1 MTESL
6 FERIGGKDAVRATVV
21 KLYEKILEDELLSP
35 FFGDIDIPR
44 LRNSQTA
51 FVMMAFDGP
60 NDYNGEGLRK
70 AHQPLVDR
78 GLSDKHF
85 DAVADHLA
93 SGMRELGVAEDL
105 IAEASAVVETTRDD
119 VLCKDKAA

>member
-6 FERIGGKDAVRATVV
+6 FDRIGGKDAVRATVV
-21 KLYEKILEDELLSP
+21 KLYEKILEDDMLSP

-51 FVMMAFDGP
+51 FVMMAFGGP
-60 NDYNGEGLRK
+60 NNYNGEGLRK

-78 GLSDKHF
+78 GLNDSHF
-85 DAVADHLA
+85 DAVANHLA
-93 SGMRELGVAEDL
+93 NAMRELGVAEDL
-105 IAEASAVVETTRDD
+105 IAEAIAVVETTRDD
-119 VLCKDKAA
+119 ILCKEKAA

>member
-1 MTESL
+1 MIESL
-6 FERIGGKDAVRATVV
+6 FDRVGGKDAVRATVV
-21 KLYEKILEDELLSP
+21 KLYEKILEDDLLSP

-51 FVMMAFDGP
+51 FVMMAFGGP
-60 NDYNGEGLRK
+60 NNYNGEGLRK

-78 GLSDKHF
+78 GLSDEHF
-85 DAVADHLA
+85 DAVAGHLA
-93 SGMRELGVAEDL
+93 DGMRELGVSNEL
-105 IAEASAVVETTRDD
+105 IAEAIAVVETTRDD